1 MAMISPFAG
10 KFYDRLGMKK
20 LFLAG
25 SICMFASNLGM
36 IFINSNMNLLPA
48 ILLNIVRNLSVGC
61 LLMSLV
67 TWGNSGIETEKIADG
82 TALLTSLRTIAGA
95 IGTAVF
101 VGIMNAV
108 SQSTSATLPA
118 REASMRG
125 VNIAFLCM
133 SAVSLILVLIAV
145 FGVKKE
151 GDDR

>member
-1 MAMISPFAG
+1 MTV
-10 KFYDRLGMKK
+10 KK
-20 LFLAG
+20 DSWFTV
-25 SICMFASNLGM
+25 
-36 IFINSNMNLLPA
+36 PA

-108 SQSTSATLPA
+108 SQSASATLPA